1 MQLFQSFCRH
11 VWYAITAGA
20 QFSATVKS
28 VSPKSSPLKQGGLE
42 IIITMTVKWQNPR
55 AMEVLELHVEK
66 VSYPEYGEY
75 SDDSVEILK
84 EIVDNP
90 EIESEGS
97 DVELDNN

>member
-1 MQLFQSFCRH
+1 MSLSL
-11 VWYAITAGA
+11 
-20 QFSATVKS
+20 S
-28 VSPKSSPLKQGGLE
+28 L
-42 IIITMTVKWQNPR
+42 TVKWQNPR
-55 AMEVLELHVEK
+55 AMEVLKLHVEK

-97 DVELDNN
+97 DVEVDKN

>member
-1 MQLFQSFCRH
+1 M
-11 VWYAITAGA
+11 
-20 QFSATVKS
+20 
-28 VSPKSSPLKQGGLE
+28 SPKPSPLKQGGLE

-55 AMEVLELHVEK
+55 AMEVLKLHVEK

-90 EIESEGS
+90 EIER
-97 DVELDNN
+97 D